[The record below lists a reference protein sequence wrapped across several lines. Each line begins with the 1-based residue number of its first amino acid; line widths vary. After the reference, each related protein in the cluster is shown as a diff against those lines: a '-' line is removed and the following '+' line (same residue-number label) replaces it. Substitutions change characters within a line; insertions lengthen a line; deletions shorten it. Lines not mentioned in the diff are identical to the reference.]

1 MASGAHPEIWQSL
14 IDQSNGRGL
23 EAGGVPGPEG
33 DAAGMSLASANGGR
47 GPGSAEASE
56 GPGSNARLQQ
66 SAGPW
71 TGAAGVAEALETSM
85 GKAKDGLGTSHQ
97 GVSSEGGGLTSIS
110 ELGAVRHSWERRL
123 EDARKECAGLDRKLR
138 LVAKDHGGKGAV
150 LRRIAVLTVISDERR
165 GNFLGVVERYW
176 KNRGYEVTS
185 VNKDKKLPAIY
196 VETPK
201 GFSLSLSFGYK
212 GQAFFEAAS
221 PCADESE
228 VAPPKANGNGTDYSG
243 EKPPLP
249 NQHSDF
255 WSARTPVP

>member
-1 MASGAHPEIWQSL
+1 MVLACLALAALLTVTGCGVLEDSQDGSEKGSEVIDVNMREAAEQADL
-14 IDQSNGRGL
+14 ILD
-23 EAGGVPGPEG
+23 
-33 DAAGMSLASANGGR
+33 
-47 GPGSAEASE
+47 
-56 GPGSNARLQQ
+56 
-66 SAGPW
+66 
-71 TGAAGVAEALETSM
+71 ET
-85 GKAKDGLGTSHQ
+85 
-97 GVSSEGGGLTSIS
+97 
-110 ELGAVRHSWERRL
+110 LGAIQPGVRW
-123 EDARKECAGLDRKLR
+123 G
-138 LVAKDHGGKGAV
+138 HGPTSENACNNTESESSGKGAV